1 MTKALSGRIVLG
13 AIAGFIATFPMTAV
27 MRRLHRALP
36 HRQRYPLPP
45 REIAED
51 LPALGATP
59 SSATLLHHF
68 LYGGATGALFAA
80 LFPRAGLAS
89 GAAYGIVVWAGSY
102 LGWIPATGFLRRGTS
117 HPLRRNGLML
127 AAHVVW
133 GACLAG
139 GRAELEKAE
148 RDSFS
153 RSASANP
160 RLKDRPGASAA
171 YERSEASPP

>member
-1 MTKALSGRIVLG
+1 MTKDLSGRILLG
-13 AIAGFIATFPMTAV
+13 AIAGFVATFPMTAA

-36 HRQRYPLPP
+36 DRQRYPLPP

-51 LPALGATP
+51 LPSLGATP

-80 LFPRAGLAS
+80 LFPRAGVAL
-89 GAAYGIVVWAGSY
+89 GAAYGIAVWVGSY
-102 LGWIPATGFLRRGTS
+102 LGWIPATGILRRGTS

-133 GACLAG
+133 GACLAA

-148 RDSFS
+148 CDSFS
-153 RSASANP
+153 LSASPNP
-160 RLKDRPGASAA
+160 RLEDRQTASA
-171 YERSEASPP
+171 SH